1 MEEQIKKA
9 VRFVRMSY
17 LVFWR
22 VPVVFVLVGETTALW
37 EAAYADD
44 VRTTYYAETLSILLA
59 AACVPLSLKLFA
71 WVLYRRIDRAGIARA
86 LQLYVF
92 WSGIRLVLLALP
104 LMAGFLTYY
113 GMLSTTGLL
122 CALIALTAS
131 LFCLPGE
138 ERLRRELHIER
149 EEGGFLAGAI
159 SRGRWC
165 ASGRWSRKTSTC
177 STAWRTT
184 RRRGTCPTSPC
195 PIRAMY

>member
-17 LVFWR
+17 LLFWM
-22 VPVVFVLVGETTALW
+22 VPVVFVLVGETTDSW
-37 EAAYADD
+37 VGAYADD

-104 LMAGFLTYY
+104 LMAGF

-149 EEGGFLAGAI
+149 EEGGL
-159 SRGRWC
+159 
-165 ASGRWSRKTSTC
+165 
-177 STAWRTT
+177 
-184 RRRGTCPTSPC
+184 
-195 PIRAMY
+195 

>member
-17 LVFWR
+17 LLFWM
-22 VPVVFVLVGETTALW
+22 VPVVFVLVGETTDSW
-37 EAAYADD
+37 VGAYADD

-104 LMAGFLTYY
+104 LIYIPMRSEIRLNKWLFYAFYPAH
-113 GMLSTTGLL
+113 L
-122 CALIALTAS
+122 CLIYL
-131 LFCLPGE
+131 
-138 ERLRRELHIER
+138 IER
-149 EEGGFLAGAI
+149 WGDLMNLVFG
-159 SRGRWC
+159 
-165 ASGRWSRKTSTC
+165 
-177 STAWRTT
+177 
-184 RRRGTCPTSPC
+184 
-195 PIRAMY
+195 

>member
-17 LVFWR
+17 LLFWM
-22 VPVVFVLVGETTALW
+22 VPVVFVLVGETTDSW
-37 EAAYADD
+37 VGAYADD

-113 GMLSTTGLL
+113 GMLR
-122 CALIALTAS
+122 IALTAS

-149 EEGGFLAGAI
+149 EEGGL
-159 SRGRWC
+159 
-165 ASGRWSRKTSTC
+165 
-177 STAWRTT
+177 
-184 RRRGTCPTSPC
+184 
-195 PIRAMY
+195 

>member
-1 MEEQIKKA
+1 M
-9 VRFVRMSY
+9 
-17 LVFWR
+17 
-22 VPVVFVLVGETTALW
+22 G
-37 EAAYADD
+37 AYADD

-149 EEGGFLAGAI
+149 EEGGL
-159 SRGRWC
+159 
-165 ASGRWSRKTSTC
+165 
-177 STAWRTT
+177 
-184 RRRGTCPTSPC
+184 
-195 PIRAMY
+195 

>member
-17 LVFWR
+17 LRFWM
-22 VPVVFVLVGETTALW
+22 VPVVFVLVGETTDSW
-37 EAAYADD
+37 VGAYADD

-149 EEGGFLAGAI
+149 EEGGL
-159 SRGRWC
+159 
-165 ASGRWSRKTSTC
+165 
-177 STAWRTT
+177 
-184 RRRGTCPTSPC
+184 
-195 PIRAMY
+195 